1 MYLGKKHKV
10 FAMLRT
16 IIVFAIIMLI
26 LLWIHFKTPIPP
38 YPEGGGGPG
47 MGLEVNLGSSDFG
60 TSDNQQTEPINMPD
74 FSSASPDKQEPEKV
88 LTSDVEE
95 NEIKESPVKKDVE
108 KTVVKKNR
116 HKKIETDKKE
126 KNSINDE
133 KIEKHEINTKALFHK
148 SSNEGTTQQAGDQG
162 SPGGTVGSPLYKGNG
177 KGSGGGTGGGSGS
190 GTGTGQGNGISFNLD
205 GRNPLF
211 LQNPEYNSQ
220 NEGKVVVE
228 ITVNSEGRVTDA
240 RPGAKGS
247 TTLDDYLLQVAKN
260 AALQSKFTRKPDATV
275 QKGTITYRF
284 LLQ

>member
-26 LLWIHFKTPIPP
+26 LLWVHFKTPIPP

-60 TSDNQQTEPINMPD
+60 TSDNQQSEPINMPD

-108 KTVVKKNR
+108 KTVLKKNH

-148 SSNEGTTQQAGDQG
+148 SSNEGTTQKAGDQG

-177 KGSGGGTGGGSGS
+177 KGSGGGTGGGSGL
-190 GTGTGQGNGISFNLD
+190 GTGTGQGIGVSSNLGD
-205 GRNPLF
+205 RVSYLKP
-211 LQNPEYNSQ
+211 PEYNSQ

-240 RPGAKGS
+240 SPGAKGS

-260 AALQSKFTRKPDATV
+260 AALQSKFTRKSDATV